1 VSSMEEAEKPAAMD
15 LQKLLNTRVVVHARD
30 GRKFHGLLTKFDE
43 YMNLL
48 LEDVEEH
55 AEDKPVNR
63 YKLLVLKGGNVQ
75 AISV

>member
-1 VSSMEEAEKPAAMD
+1 VEEAEKAEGPAAMN

-30 GRKFHGLLTKFDE
+30 GRKFHGLLTQFDE

-48 LEDVEEH
+48 MEDVEERV
-55 AEDKPVNR
+55 EEKPVNK
-63 YKLLVLKGGNVQ
+63 YKLLIVKGGNVQ

>member
-1 VSSMEEAEKPAAMD
+1 MN

-30 GRKFHGLLTKFDE
+30 GRKFHGLLTQFDE

-48 LEDVEEH
+48 MEDVEERV
-55 AEDKPVNR
+55 EEKPVNK
-63 YKLLVLKGGNVQ
+63 YKLLIVKGGNVQ

>member
-1 VSSMEEAEKPAAMD
+1 MEGAEKQEGPAAMD

-30 GRKFHGLLTKFDE
+30 GRKFSGLLTQFDE

-48 LEDVEEH
+48 MEDVEERV
-55 AEDKPVNR
+55 EENPVNR
-63 YKLLVLKGGNVQ
+63 YKLLIVKGGNVQ

>member
-1 VSSMEEAEKPAAMD
+1 VEGAEKQEGPAAMD

-30 GRKFHGLLTKFDE
+30 GRKFSGLLTQFDE

-48 LEDVEEH
+48 MEDVEERV
-55 AEDKPVNR
+55 EEKPVNR
-63 YKLLVLKGGNVQ
+63 YKLLIVKGGNVQ

>member
-1 VSSMEEAEKPAAMD
+1 MD

-30 GRKFHGLLTKFDE
+30 GRKFHGRLTQFDE

-48 LEDVEEH
+48 MEDVEERV
-55 AEDKPVNR
+55 EEKPVNK
-63 YKLLVLKGGNVQ
+63 YKLLIVKGGNVQ